1 MKYFLFQIL
10 VVKKEKY
17 VWLMEM
23 PQQEEWKF
31 VSVVSGVWCV
41 ITTGI
46 SEMPELLAK
55 NLDYHSNVSNMFR
68 KFNKKKPTSFTGHI
82 FCNFTIW
89 RVWSGRDCKKVP

>member
-1 MKYFLFQIL
+1 MGGKLSFKFQIV

-55 NLDYHSNVSNMFR
+55 NLDFHSIVSDVLNSCIPRAVIYFYIVPLAIPSR
-68 KFNKKKPTSFTGHI
+68 
-82 FCNFTIW
+82 
-89 RVWSGRDCKKVP
+89 RVDQME

>member
-1 MKYFLFQIL
+1 MKYSFKFQIL
-10 VVKKEKY
+10 AAKKGKY

-55 NLDYHSNVSNMFR
+55 KLDYHSNVSIMFG
-68 KFNKKKPTSFTGHI
+68 KFNLKKP
-82 FCNFTIW
+82 
-89 RVWSGRDCKKVP
+89 KKVL

>member
-1 MKYFLFQIL
+1 MM
-10 VVKKEKY
+10 ETY

-46 SEMPELLAK
+46 TEMPELLAE
-55 NLDYHSNVSNMFR
+55 NVDYHSNVSYNTG
-68 KFNKKKPTSFTGHI
+68 KFQ
-82 FCNFTIW
+82 
-89 RVWSGRDCKKVP
+89 

>member
-1 MKYFLFQIL
+1 
-10 VVKKEKY
+10 
-17 VWLMEM
+17 MEM

-55 NLDYHSNVSNMFR
+55 TLACHSIVSILMCGVVMGCTGQWEERR
-68 KFNKKKPTSFTGHI
+68 KLRISREYSH
-82 FCNFTIW
+82 
-89 RVWSGRDCKKVP
+89 

>member
-1 MKYFLFQIL
+1 M
-10 VVKKEKY
+10 EKY

-55 NLDYHSNVSNMFR
+55 NLDFHSNVSN
-68 KFNKKKPTSFTGHI
+68 NTSGKI
-82 FCNFTIW
+82 I
-89 RVWSGRDCKKVP
+89 SLK

>member
-1 MKYFLFQIL
+1 MKYSFKFQIV

-46 SEMPELLAK
+46 LEMPELLAET
-55 NLDYHSNVSNMFR
+55 LDSHSNVSDVLHSWIPR
-68 KFNKKKPTSFTGHI
+68 AVI
-82 FCNFTIW
+82 
-89 RVWSGRDCKKVP
+89 

>member
-1 MKYFLFQIL
+1 MCEVFLFQIL

-17 VWLMEM
+17 IWLMEM

-55 NLDYHSNVSNMFR
+55 NLDYHSIVSNIFR
-68 KFNKKKPTSFTGHI
+68 QLNKIS
-82 FCNFTIW
+82 
-89 RVWSGRDCKKVP
+89 SL

>member
-1 MKYFLFQIL
+1 MKCSFKFQIV
-10 VVKKEKY
+10 VVKKGKY

-46 SEMPELLAK
+46 SEMPELLAE
-55 NLDYHSNVSNMFR
+55 NLDYHSNVSDVLNSWIPRAVIYFYT
-68 KFNKKKPTSFTGHI
+68 PIGHTLHD
-82 FCNFTIW
+82 N
-89 RVWSGRDCKKVP
+89 